1 MFCTN
6 CGKEMANEAM
16 FCGHCGTQQ
25 AGTIKASPIPVNNPP
40 AVYAGFWKRVGAYL
54 ADIVIVIIGSIP
66 ISILIG
72 LLIESSHIVT
82 KPTAAL
88 IQFLLGI
95 PLLWIYFSVMEGTGR
110 SATFGKRLLGLKVA
124 RLDGTPLSK
133 SMSTSIWRNFA
144 KLLIVPLTFH
154 VGFIISLFTPRKQA
168 LHDILA
174 GTLVVNADAT
184 QEDIAA
190 AKPHNSS
197 MTNKVA
203 AALSLIGGVVIVVLI
218 GMSVWVMDKPSPSRV
233 AATPTPASGESTSTH
248 SPPPAATKQQDPMQW
263 TQIGSSIIDK
273 DITAQD
279 YIDYSRIFQ
288 TAEGYF
294 SVWVLSDFN
303 KIQPHLPDEV
313 DALPQHASRLIAI
326 GIDCTNARAAISA
339 NMLCA
344 MSMGK
349 GKCVEQR
356 PVGTPTVKGNIAK
369 DIIPLP
375 DGSAVKV
382 RSGETKMQAWERA
395 QWMYPEAFKSSLDEY
410 IRRRNGMPINLEKF
424 APIASGSFERKIA
437 DAVCSR

>member
-6 CGKEMANEAM
+6 CGKEMANGAM

-25 AGTIKASPIPVNNPP
+25 AGTKKASPIPVNNPP
-40 AVYAGFWKRVGAYL
+40 TVYAGFWKRVGAYL
-54 ADIVIVIIGSIP
+54 IDIVIVIFGSIP

-72 LLIESSHIVT
+72 LLIDFSHITT
-82 KPTAAL
+82 KHTAAL
-88 IQFLLGI
+88 LQFLLGFV
-95 PLLWIYFSVMEGTGR
+95 LLWLYFSLMEGLGT
-110 SATFGKRLLGLKVA
+110 SATFGKRFFGLKVV
-124 RLDGTPLSK
+124 RLDGTPLSQ

-144 KLLIVPLTFH
+144 KLFIVPFTFSI
-154 VGFIISLFTPRKQA
+154 GLIISLFTPRKQA

-174 GTLVVNADAT
+174 GTLAVNASAT

-190 AKPHNSS
+190 EKPRDSL
-197 MTNKVA
+197 MTNKA
-203 AALSLIGGVVIVVLI
+203 AVALSLIGAVVIAVLI
-218 GMSVWVMDKPSPSRV
+218 GMSFPMMGQPSPSRV
-233 AATPTPASGESTSTH
+233 AATPTPASGESTSPN
-248 SPPPAATKQQDPMQW
+248 SSLSSAAKQQDPMQW
-263 TQIGSSIIDK
+263 TQIGSSVIDK

-279 YIDYSRIFQ
+279 YIDHSRIFQ
-288 TAEGYF
+288 TPEGYF

-303 KIQPHLPDEV
+303 KVQPHLPDEA
-313 DALPQHASRLIAI
+313 DALPQHASRLISI

-369 DIIPLP
+369 DLIPLP
-375 DGSAVKV
+375 DGSAVKA

-410 IRRRNGMPINLEKF
+410 IRRRNGMLINLEKF